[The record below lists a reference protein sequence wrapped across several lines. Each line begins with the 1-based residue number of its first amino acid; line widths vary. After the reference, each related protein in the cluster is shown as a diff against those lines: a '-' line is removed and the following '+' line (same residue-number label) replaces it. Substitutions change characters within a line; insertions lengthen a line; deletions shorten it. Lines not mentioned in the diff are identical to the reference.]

1 MVFHWGSRQ
10 WHAICEGRDERIRG
24 AIKMIT
30 IKDAL
35 DGRPNRG
42 ELLSEWLVM
51 GIATI
56 LLAVITSA
64 IVS

>member
-1 MVFHWGSRQ
+1 
-10 WHAICEGRDERIRG
+10 
-24 AIKMIT
+24 MIT

-35 DGRPNRG
+35 DGKPNRR
-42 ELLSEWLVM
+42 ELLREWLVM

-56 LLAVITSA
+56 LLAVITSV